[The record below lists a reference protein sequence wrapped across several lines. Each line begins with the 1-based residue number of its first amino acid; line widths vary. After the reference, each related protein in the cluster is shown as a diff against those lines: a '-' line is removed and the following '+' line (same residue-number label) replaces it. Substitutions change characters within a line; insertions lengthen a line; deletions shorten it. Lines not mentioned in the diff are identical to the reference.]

1 MDLNVHK
8 SGDRLDS
15 IVGGRD
21 KSTMMALRA
30 ARQLLARPVAASGKR
45 QTRKMGGG
53 GEPGTLFGEKPG
65 QPMEGWEPI
74 IYSCYAACGV
84 LLLFGLGNKPTTS
97 INSWAKEEAAVRLK
111 LKADG
116 EELEYGVHYAN
127 RESENGEAAS
137 WSSYQG
143 GRVRSWVGTVG
154 GAFKGEA
161 TYTKEGVGIAPEKN
175 ED

>member
-1 MDLNVHK
+1 MA
-8 SGDRLDS
+8 SCT
-15 IVGGRD
+15 D
-21 KSTMMALRA
+21 KPRYESWCAKNA
-30 ARQLLARPVAASGKR
+30 AKYCKKR
-45 QTRKMGGG
+45 
-53 GEPGTLFGEKPG
+53 
-65 QPMEGWEPI
+65 
-74 IYSCYAACGV
+74 V
-84 LLLFGLGNKPTTS
+84 
-97 INSWAKEEAAVRLK
+97 K